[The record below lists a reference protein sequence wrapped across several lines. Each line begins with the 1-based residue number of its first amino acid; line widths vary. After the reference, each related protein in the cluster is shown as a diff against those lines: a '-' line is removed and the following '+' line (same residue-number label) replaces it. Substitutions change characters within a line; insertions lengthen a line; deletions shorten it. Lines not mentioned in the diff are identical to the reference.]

1 MFEVNEQMKFMGY
14 GHLSPMRPISQ
25 FDTGPNNIKN
35 VLYDMNKKLDSTL
48 KYLEERKFAP
58 LISPTC
64 LPLEAKTNFDFLNTY
79 VHKPSEI
86 HDVWPE
92 KKNISIFHSE
102 KTLHP
107 ISDILFPKKEH
118 YNFFTKKFEDR
129 D

>member
-64 LPLEAKTNFDFLNTY
+64 LPLEVKTNFDFLNTY

-92 KKNISIFHSE
+92 KKNISIFSE
-102 KTLHP
+102 KPLPT
-107 ISDILFPKKEH
+107 ISEIALRR
-118 YNFFTKKFEDR
+118 YNIFTRQFEDR

>member
-1 MFEVNEQMKFMGY
+1 MFEVNEQMKFMEY
-14 GHLSPMRPISQ
+14 GHLSHMRPISQ

-35 VLYDMNKKLDSTL
+35 VLYNMNTKLDPTL
-48 KYLEERKFAP
+48 RYMEERNFAP
-58 LISPTC
+58 LKSPIC
-64 LPLEAKTNFDFLNTY
+64 LPLEVKTNFDFLNTY

-102 KTLHP
+102 KTLP
-107 ISDILFPKKEH
+107 TISEIALRR
-118 YNFFTKKFEDR
+118 YNIFTRQFEDR